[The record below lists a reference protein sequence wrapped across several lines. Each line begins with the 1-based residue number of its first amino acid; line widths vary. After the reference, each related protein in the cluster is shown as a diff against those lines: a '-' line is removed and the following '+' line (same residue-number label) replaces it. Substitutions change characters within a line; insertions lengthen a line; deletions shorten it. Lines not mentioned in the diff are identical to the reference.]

1 MRDLGAF
8 ASGERFAGR
17 YEIERLLKA
26 GGMGAVYVATHAA
39 TRRKVAIKLMH
50 PDIVADAEARA
61 RFVQEA
67 QVATL
72 IQSQHVV
79 DVIDAGVDE
88 ATGLPYL
95 AMELLQG
102 QELGELLEAR
112 GRLPPHEVVGLLAQA
127 AKALDRA
134 HAAGIIHRDLKPEN
148 LYLSVTPDE
157 APKV

>member
-88 ATGLPYL
+88 AKSSASSSRRADDCRRTRSS
-95 AMELLQG
+95 ACSRRLQ
-102 QELGELLEAR
+102 ERSIAR
-112 GRLPPHEVVGLLAQA
+112 TRRGSSIA
-127 AKALDRA
+127 
-134 HAAGIIHRDLKPEN
+134 I
-148 LYLSVTPDE
+148 
-157 APKV
+157 